1 MMRKEKRSGM
11 NQTEASGLEEAQPEN
26 RGMERSQR
34 NQNGEISPPPI
45 RSTRIMDL
53 SPPDPEVEEK
63 PQRRKFTA
71 AYKARI
77 VQEAD
82 ACTEK
87 GQIGALLRREGLYS
101 SQLTE
106 WRQLYRQG
114 VLTALRDDKRGRKK
128 TNAVERENEKLRKQ
142 VAQLE
147 HRLQQAETI
156 IEVQKKISEILGLA
170 QERPTKNED
179 E

>member
-1 MMRKEKRSGM
+1 MKTRVESNGNETSKRGWKGEESIRPGNGQGVKEDGQVVEKGR
-11 NQTEASGLEEAQPEN
+11 EV
-26 RGMERSQR
+26 
-34 NQNGEISPPPI
+34 
-45 RSTRIMDL
+45 RI
-53 SPPDPEVEEK
+53 PPDPEVEEK

-87 GQIGALLRREGLYS
+87 GQTGALLRREGSYS
-101 SQLTE
+101 SQLAE
-106 WRQLYRQG
+106 WRKLYRQG
-114 VLTALRDDKRGRKK
+114 ALTALRDDKRGRKK
-128 TNAVERENEKLRKQ
+128 TNAVERENEELRKQ

-156 IEVQKKISEILGLA
+156 IDVQKKNSAILGLA
-170 QERPTKNED
+170 PDPLEKRKD